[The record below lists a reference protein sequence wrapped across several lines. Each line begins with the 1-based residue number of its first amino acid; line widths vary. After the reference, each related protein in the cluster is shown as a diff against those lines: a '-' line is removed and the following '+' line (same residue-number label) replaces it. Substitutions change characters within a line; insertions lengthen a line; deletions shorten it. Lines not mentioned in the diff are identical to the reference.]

1 MSWVRVREQ
10 YRKFLRSFKRMSPLV
25 LEGIKRDFIKY
36 SRERERWTESESNR
50 SKGMEAGYYN
60 GSIPPLPGII
70 LTNDSYDP

>member
-1 MSWVRVREQ
+1 
-10 YRKFLRSFKRMSPLV
+10 MSPLF

-60 GSIPPLPGII
+60 GSISPLPGII